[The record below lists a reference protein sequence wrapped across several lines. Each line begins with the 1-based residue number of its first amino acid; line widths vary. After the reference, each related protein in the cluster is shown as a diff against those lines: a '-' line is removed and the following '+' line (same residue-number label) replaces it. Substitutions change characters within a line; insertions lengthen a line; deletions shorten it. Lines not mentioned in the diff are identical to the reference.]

1 MSKNFRDFLTIILAG
16 VVTVGALSAMGRA
29 AKKDDEPKGEE
40 VPFSFEQL
48 DDPKSG
54 WEVKGLSEMSDFT
67 NSVVRVLNCDL
78 INPVVLGFGN
88 EYAVFNISG
97 EEFDLGLH
105 LSENETVDATI
116 KEEGRTRF
124 VGESGTVTANGQTF
138 EYESYIDFY
147 VGDGFTLLYEEEGQQ
162 KKIAVKAE
170 LMQVV
175 SASAY
180 GVCLVKEG

>member
-1 MSKNFRDFLTIILAG
+1 MAKFEKIFTTLLIIGGVYVTAISCIHEKKRNH
-16 VVTVGALSAMGRA
+16 VVT
-29 AKKDDEPKGEE
+29 
-40 VPFSFEQL
+40 Q
-48 DDPKSG
+48 
-54 WEVKGLSEMSDFT
+54 VKGLSEMSDFT